1 LILSANFLSLF
12 KNALY
17 SHQTFHQTDIYTSNF
32 LKLPKQKSKGKDY
45 IEDEVIVMLK
55 LSFTKTPSSLN
66 NYEIIER
73 ISSKRFF
80 SELIRKVINWF
91 NPSKQTL

>member
-1 LILSANFLSLF
+1 LILSANFLRLF

-17 SHQTFHQTDIYTSNF
+17 SHQTFYQTDIYTSNF

-45 IEDEVIVMLK
+45 IDDEVIVMLK
-55 LSFTKTPSSLN
+55 PSFTKTLLSLN